1 MPAPIGGADPAGEC
15 GWPGGHR
22 THLGREFAE
31 AVGQAGGKMAAQ
43 GFLTRQ
49 AVMKVG
55 EELVA
60 LTESETAIELSEW
73 IQEEAA
79 YEAAEA
85 IQAEAAQVVAAALG
99 LGAAGSEG

>member
-1 MPAPIGGADPAGEC
+1 
-15 GWPGGHR
+15 
-22 THLGREFAE
+22 
-31 AVGQAGGKMAAQ
+31 MAAQ

-79 YEAAEA
+79 Y
-85 IQAEAAQVVAAALG
+85 
-99 LGAAGSEG
+99 